1 MREFITKIKQTP
13 NKYWLG
19 IPFDPKTNDESLT
32 GFYTDFC
39 IARYTKVI
47 KQQKERKSKK
57 SKSKAL
63 ET

>member
-13 NKYWLG
+13 GDYWLG

-39 IARYTKVI
+39 IARCAKVI
-47 KQQKERKSKK
+47 K
-57 SKSKAL
+57 
-63 ET
+63 

>member
-1 MREFITKIKQTP
+1 MREFINKIKQTP

-39 IARYTKVI
+39 IAKYAKVI
-47 KQQKERKSKK
+47 KQKKEEK
-57 SKSKAL
+57 
-63 ET
+63 